1 MKTGKWAVL
10 MLIIFLGISCEK
22 EESNTFPYFK
32 VVNKDGKRT
41 ATSTYATLSA
51 SSKKILISG
60 YIPDPKYYQG
70 ENLKMS
76 FNFSDISLHDPIKS
90 FSSNCEIIVGG
101 DGIGARY
108 SIDNTADNFIQI
120 SVIDTIAKRI
130 SGSFSVQLIQASHY
144 RTDSILRFDQGK
156 FDLPYR
162 LVN

>member
-1 MKTGKWAVL
+1 
-10 MLIIFLGISCEK
+10 MLILFLCISCEK
-22 EESNTFPYFK
+22 EEVNTFPYLK
-32 VVNKDGKRT
+32 VVNKDGKRI
-41 ATSTYATLSA
+41 ADNPYATLST
-51 SSKKILISG
+51 SNQKFLIAG
-60 YIPDPKYYQG
+60 YIPDPKYFQG
-70 ENLKMS
+70 ESLKLS
-76 FNFSDISLHDPIKS
+76 FNFDDISLHDTIRS
-90 FSSNCEIIVGG
+90 LSSNCEIIVGG